1 MHIGQALDLVSRYDS
16 LRNPLTSLGDYLDP
30 ELISR
35 CLAESGTVTLRK
47 RRLPLEMMVW
57 CIVGMALERKE
68 PLHQIVNRLD
78 IMLPG
83 NRPFVAPSAVIQARQ
98 RLGSEAV
105 RRVFTKTA
113 QLWHN
118 ATPHPHWCGLTLLAI
133 DGVFWRTPDTP
144 ENDAAFPR
152 QTHAGNPALYPQ
164 VKMVCQM
171 ELTSHLLTAAAFG
184 TMKNSENELAEQL
197 IEQTGDNTLTLMDK
211 GYYSLGLLNAWSL
224 AGEHRHWMIPL
235 RKGAQYEEIRKLGKG
250 DHLVKLK
257 TSPQARKKWPG
268 LGNEVTARLLTVT
281 RKGKVC
287 HLLTSMTDAMRF
299 PGGEMGDLY
308 SHRWEKLISRCL
320 AESGTVTLR
329 KRRLP
334 LEMMVWCIVGMALE
348 RKEPLHQIVN
358 RLDIMLP
365 GNRPFVAP
373 SAVIQARQ
381 RLGSEAVRRVFTK
394 TAQLWHNATPHPH
407 WCGLTLLAID
417 GVFWRTPD
425 TPENDAAFP
434 RQTHAG
440 NPALYP
446 QVKMV
451 CQMELTSHLL
461 TAAAFGTM
469 KNSENELAEQL
480 IEQTGDNTLTLMDKG
495 YYSLGLL
502 NAWSLAGE
510 HRHWMIPLRK
520 GAQYEEIRKLGKGD
534 HLVKLKTSPQA
545 RKKWPGLGNEVTAR
559 LLTVTRKG
567 KVCHLLTSMTD
578 AMRFPGGEMGDLYS
592 HRWEIELGYR
602 EIKQTMQ
609 RSRLTLR
616 SKKPELV
623 EQELWGVLLAYN
635 LVRYQMIKMAE
646 HLKGYWPNQLSFSE
660 SCGMVMRMLI
670 TLQGASPGRIPELM
684 RDLASMGQ
692 LVKLPTRRERAFPR
706 VVKERPWK
714 YPTAPKKSQSVA

>member
-1 MHIGQALDLVSRYDS
+1 MLIGQALDLISRYDS
-16 LRNPLTSLGDYLDP
+16 LRNPLTSLGDYLAP

-35 CLAESGTVTLRK
+35 CLAESGTVTLHK

-287 HLLTSMTDAMRF
+287 HLLTSMTDAIRF
-299 PGGEMGDLY
+299 PRTYTGADARSCKYGTTSEITDKKGKGLP
-308 SHRWEKLISRCL
+308 
-320 AESGTVTLR
+320 ESG
-329 KRRLP
+329 KG
-334 LEMMVWCIVGMALE
+334 EALE
-348 RKEPLHQIVN
+348 IPHSPEKEPVSCLTDWHYPFWGRFLFSQNNFSINRQHCPSSYLRRCITPTHSDIVLY
-358 RLDIMLP
+358 RLQV
-365 GNRPFVAP
+365 NV
-373 SAVIQARQ
+373 
-381 RLGSEAVRRVFTK
+381 
-394 TAQLWHNATPHPH
+394 
-407 WCGLTLLAID
+407 
-417 GVFWRTPD
+417 GV
-425 TPENDAAFP
+425 
-434 RQTHAG
+434 
-440 NPALYP
+440 
-446 QVKMV
+446 
-451 CQMELTSHLL
+451 
-461 TAAAFGTM
+461 
-469 KNSENELAEQL
+469 
-480 IEQTGDNTLTLMDKG
+480 
-495 YYSLGLL
+495 
-502 NAWSLAGE
+502 
-510 HRHWMIPLRK
+510 
-520 GAQYEEIRKLGKGD
+520 
-534 HLVKLKTSPQA
+534 
-545 RKKWPGLGNEVTAR
+545 
-559 LLTVTRKG
+559 
-567 KVCHLLTSMTD
+567 
-578 AMRFPGGEMGDLYS
+578 
-592 HRWEIELGYR
+592 
-602 EIKQTMQ
+602 
-609 RSRLTLR
+609 
-616 SKKPELV
+616 
-623 EQELWGVLLAYN
+623 
-635 LVRYQMIKMAE
+635 
-646 HLKGYWPNQLSFSE
+646 
-660 SCGMVMRMLI
+660 
-670 TLQGASPGRIPELM
+670 
-684 RDLASMGQ
+684 
-692 LVKLPTRRERAFPR
+692 
-706 VVKERPWK
+706 
-714 YPTAPKKSQSVA
+714 

>member
-30 ELISR
+30 EHISR

-171 ELTSHLLTAAAFG
+171 ELTSHLLTTAAFG

-287 HLLTSMTDAMRF
+287 HLLTSMTDAIRF
-299 PGGEMGDLY
+299 TGTYTGADARSCKYGTTCEITDKKGKGLP
-308 SHRWEKLISRCL
+308 
-320 AESGTVTLR
+320 ESG
-329 KRRLP
+329 KG
-334 LEMMVWCIVGMALE
+334 EALE
-348 RKEPLHQIVN
+348 IPHSPEKEPVSCLTDWHYPFWGRFLFSQNNFSINRQHCPSSYLRRCITPTHSDIVLY
-358 RLDIMLP
+358 RLQV
-365 GNRPFVAP
+365 NV
-373 SAVIQARQ
+373 
-381 RLGSEAVRRVFTK
+381 
-394 TAQLWHNATPHPH
+394 
-407 WCGLTLLAID
+407 
-417 GVFWRTPD
+417 GV
-425 TPENDAAFP
+425 
-434 RQTHAG
+434 
-440 NPALYP
+440 
-446 QVKMV
+446 
-451 CQMELTSHLL
+451 
-461 TAAAFGTM
+461 
-469 KNSENELAEQL
+469 
-480 IEQTGDNTLTLMDKG
+480 
-495 YYSLGLL
+495 
-502 NAWSLAGE
+502 
-510 HRHWMIPLRK
+510 
-520 GAQYEEIRKLGKGD
+520 
-534 HLVKLKTSPQA
+534 
-545 RKKWPGLGNEVTAR
+545 
-559 LLTVTRKG
+559 
-567 KVCHLLTSMTD
+567 
-578 AMRFPGGEMGDLYS
+578 
-592 HRWEIELGYR
+592 
-602 EIKQTMQ
+602 
-609 RSRLTLR
+609 
-616 SKKPELV
+616 
-623 EQELWGVLLAYN
+623 
-635 LVRYQMIKMAE
+635 
-646 HLKGYWPNQLSFSE
+646 
-660 SCGMVMRMLI
+660 
-670 TLQGASPGRIPELM
+670 
-684 RDLASMGQ
+684 
-692 LVKLPTRRERAFPR
+692 
-706 VVKERPWK
+706 
-714 YPTAPKKSQSVA
+714 

>member
-287 HLLTSMTDAMRF
+287 HLLTSMTDAIRF
-299 PGGEMGDLY
+299 PRTYTGADARSCKYGTTSEITDKKGKGLP
-308 SHRWEKLISRCL
+308 
-320 AESGTVTLR
+320 ESG
-329 KRRLP
+329 KG
-334 LEMMVWCIVGMALE
+334 EALE
-348 RKEPLHQIVN
+348 IPHSPEKEPVSCLTDWHY
-358 RLDIMLP
+358 
-365 GNRPFVAP
+365 PFWG
-373 SAVIQARQ
+373 R
-381 RLGSEAVRRVFTK
+381 F
-394 TAQLWHNATPHPH
+394 
-407 WCGLTLLAID
+407 
-417 GVFWRTPD
+417 F
-425 TPENDAAFP
+425 
-434 RQTHAG
+434 
-440 NPALYP
+440 YP
-446 QVKMV
+446 K
-451 CQMELTSHLL
+451 
-461 TAAAFGTM
+461 
-469 KNSENELAEQL
+469 
-480 IEQTGDNTLTLMDKG
+480 
-495 YYSLGLL
+495 
-502 NAWSLAGE
+502 
-510 HRHWMIPLRK
+510 
-520 GAQYEEIRKLGKGD
+520 
-534 HLVKLKTSPQA
+534 
-545 RKKWPGLGNEVTAR
+545 
-559 LLTVTRKG
+559 
-567 KVCHLLTSMTD
+567 
-578 AMRFPGGEMGDLYS
+578 
-592 HRWEIELGYR
+592 
-602 EIKQTMQ
+602 
-609 RSRLTLR
+609 
-616 SKKPELV
+616 
-623 EQELWGVLLAYN
+623 
-635 LVRYQMIKMAE
+635 
-646 HLKGYWPNQLSFSE
+646 QLSHKPTAFA
-660 SCGMVMRMLI
+660 CIIFTAMYNAYTQRYC
-670 TLQGASPGRIPELM
+670 TLQVTSQRHC
-684 RDLASMGQ
+684 
-692 LVKLPTRRERAFPR
+692 
-706 VVKERPWK
+706 
-714 YPTAPKKSQSVA
+714 KSAL

>member
-1 MHIGQALDLVSRYDS
+1 MFPDFFMHIGQALDLVSRYDS
-16 LRNPLTSLGDYLDP
+16 LRNALTSLGDYLDP

-184 TMKNSENELAEQL
+184 TMKNSENELAEQ
-197 IEQTGDNTLTLMDK
+197 
-211 GYYSLGLLNAWSL
+211 
-224 AGEHRHWMIPL
+224 
-235 RKGAQYEEIRKLGKG
+235 
-250 DHLVKLK
+250 
-257 TSPQARKKWPG
+257 
-268 LGNEVTARLLTVT
+268 
-281 RKGKVC
+281 
-287 HLLTSMTDAMRF
+287 
-299 PGGEMGDLY
+299 
-308 SHRWEKLISRCL
+308 
-320 AESGTVTLR
+320 
-329 KRRLP
+329 
-334 LEMMVWCIVGMALE
+334 
-348 RKEPLHQIVN
+348 
-358 RLDIMLP
+358 
-365 GNRPFVAP
+365 
-373 SAVIQARQ
+373 
-381 RLGSEAVRRVFTK
+381 
-394 TAQLWHNATPHPH
+394 
-407 WCGLTLLAID
+407 
-417 GVFWRTPD
+417 
-425 TPENDAAFP
+425 
-434 RQTHAG
+434 
-440 NPALYP
+440 
-446 QVKMV
+446 
-451 CQMELTSHLL
+451 
-461 TAAAFGTM
+461 
-469 KNSENELAEQL
+469 
-480 IEQTGDNTLTLMDKG
+480 
-495 YYSLGLL
+495 
-502 NAWSLAGE
+502 
-510 HRHWMIPLRK
+510 
-520 GAQYEEIRKLGKGD
+520 
-534 HLVKLKTSPQA
+534 
-545 RKKWPGLGNEVTAR
+545 
-559 LLTVTRKG
+559 
-567 KVCHLLTSMTD
+567 
-578 AMRFPGGEMGDLYS
+578 
-592 HRWEIELGYR
+592 
-602 EIKQTMQ
+602 
-609 RSRLTLR
+609 
-616 SKKPELV
+616 
-623 EQELWGVLLAYN
+623 ELWGVLLAYN

-660 SCGMVMRMLI
+660 SCGMVMRMLM

-692 LVKLPTRRERAFPR
+692 LVKLPTRRGRAFPR

>member
-83 NRPFVAPSAVIQARQ
+83 NRPFVAPSAVIQTRQ
-98 RLGSEAV
+98 RLGIEAV

-118 ATPHPHWCGLTLLAI
+118 ATPHPQWCGLTLLAI

-299 PGGEMGDLY
+299 PRTYTGADARSCKYGTTSEITDKKGKGLP
-308 SHRWEKLISRCL
+308 
-320 AESGTVTLR
+320 ESG
-329 KRRLP
+329 KG
-334 LEMMVWCIVGMALE
+334 EALE
-348 RKEPLHQIVN
+348 IPHSPEKEPVSCLTDWHYPFWGRFLFSQNNFSINRQHCPSSYLRRCITPTHSDIVLY
-358 RLDIMLP
+358 RLQV
-365 GNRPFVAP
+365 NV
-373 SAVIQARQ
+373 
-381 RLGSEAVRRVFTK
+381 
-394 TAQLWHNATPHPH
+394 
-407 WCGLTLLAID
+407 
-417 GVFWRTPD
+417 GV
-425 TPENDAAFP
+425 
-434 RQTHAG
+434 
-440 NPALYP
+440 
-446 QVKMV
+446 
-451 CQMELTSHLL
+451 
-461 TAAAFGTM
+461 
-469 KNSENELAEQL
+469 
-480 IEQTGDNTLTLMDKG
+480 
-495 YYSLGLL
+495 
-502 NAWSLAGE
+502 
-510 HRHWMIPLRK
+510 
-520 GAQYEEIRKLGKGD
+520 
-534 HLVKLKTSPQA
+534 
-545 RKKWPGLGNEVTAR
+545 
-559 LLTVTRKG
+559 
-567 KVCHLLTSMTD
+567 
-578 AMRFPGGEMGDLYS
+578 
-592 HRWEIELGYR
+592 
-602 EIKQTMQ
+602 
-609 RSRLTLR
+609 
-616 SKKPELV
+616 
-623 EQELWGVLLAYN
+623 
-635 LVRYQMIKMAE
+635 
-646 HLKGYWPNQLSFSE
+646 
-660 SCGMVMRMLI
+660 
-670 TLQGASPGRIPELM
+670 
-684 RDLASMGQ
+684 
-692 LVKLPTRRERAFPR
+692 
-706 VVKERPWK
+706 
-714 YPTAPKKSQSVA
+714 

>member
-1 MHIGQALDLVSRYDS
+1 MLIGQALDLISRYDS
-16 LRNPLTSLGDYLDP
+16 LRNPLTSLGDYLAP

-35 CLAESGTVTLRK
+35 CLAESGTVTLHK

-68 PLHQIVNRLD
+68 PLHQIANRLD

-224 AGEHRHWMIPL
+224 AGEHRHWMISL

-299 PGGEMGDLY
+299 TGTYTGADARSCKYGTTCEITDKKGKGLP
-308 SHRWEKLISRCL
+308 
-320 AESGTVTLR
+320 ESG
-329 KRRLP
+329 KG
-334 LEMMVWCIVGMALE
+334 EALE
-348 RKEPLHQIVN
+348 IPHSPEKEPVSCLTDWHY
-358 RLDIMLP
+358 
-365 GNRPFVAP
+365 PFWG
-373 SAVIQARQ
+373 RFF
-381 RLGSEAVRRVFTK
+381 VFPK
-394 TAQLWHNATPHPH
+394 QLFHKP
-407 WCGLTLLAID
+407 
-417 GVFWRTPD
+417 
-425 TPENDAAFP
+425 AA
-434 RQTHAG
+434 
-440 NPALYP
+440 
-446 QVKMV
+446 
-451 CQMELTSHLL
+451 
-461 TAAAFGTM
+461 
-469 KNSENELAEQL
+469 
-480 IEQTGDNTLTLMDKG
+480 
-495 YYSLGLL
+495 
-502 NAWSLAGE
+502 
-510 HRHWMIPLRK
+510 
-520 GAQYEEIRKLGKGD
+520 
-534 HLVKLKTSPQA
+534 
-545 RKKWPGLGNEVTAR
+545 
-559 LLTVTRKG
+559 
-567 KVCHLLTSMTD
+567 
-578 AMRFPGGEMGDLYS
+578 
-592 HRWEIELGYR
+592 
-602 EIKQTMQ
+602 
-609 RSRLTLR
+609 
-616 SKKPELV
+616 
-623 EQELWGVLLAYN
+623 
-635 LVRYQMIKMAE
+635 
-646 HLKGYWPNQLSFSE
+646 LSFIIFATMYNAYTQRY
-660 SCGMVMRMLI
+660 C
-670 TLQGASPGRIPELM
+670 TLQ
-684 RDLASMGQ
+684 
-692 LVKLPTRRERAFPR
+692 VT
-706 VVKERPWK
+706 
-714 YPTAPKKSQSVA
+714 SQCRCISAL

>member
-1 MHIGQALDLVSRYDS
+1 MLIGQALDLISRYDS
-16 LRNPLTSLGDYLDP
+16 LRNPLTSLGDYLAP

-68 PLHQIVNRLD
+68 PLHQIANRLD

-83 NRPFVAPSAVIQARQ
+83 NRPFVAPSAVIQTRQ
-98 RLGSEAV
+98 RLGIEAV

-287 HLLTSMTDAMRF
+287 HLLTSMTDAIRF
-299 PGGEMGDLY
+299 PRTYTGADARSCKYGTTSEITDKKGKGLP
-308 SHRWEKLISRCL
+308 
-320 AESGTVTLR
+320 ESG
-329 KRRLP
+329 KG
-334 LEMMVWCIVGMALE
+334 EALE
-348 RKEPLHQIVN
+348 IPHSPEKEPVSCLTDWHYPFWGRFLFSQNNFSINRQHCPSSYLRRCITPTHSDIVLY
-358 RLDIMLP
+358 RLQV
-365 GNRPFVAP
+365 NV
-373 SAVIQARQ
+373 
-381 RLGSEAVRRVFTK
+381 
-394 TAQLWHNATPHPH
+394 
-407 WCGLTLLAID
+407 
-417 GVFWRTPD
+417 GV
-425 TPENDAAFP
+425 
-434 RQTHAG
+434 
-440 NPALYP
+440 
-446 QVKMV
+446 
-451 CQMELTSHLL
+451 
-461 TAAAFGTM
+461 
-469 KNSENELAEQL
+469 
-480 IEQTGDNTLTLMDKG
+480 
-495 YYSLGLL
+495 
-502 NAWSLAGE
+502 
-510 HRHWMIPLRK
+510 
-520 GAQYEEIRKLGKGD
+520 
-534 HLVKLKTSPQA
+534 
-545 RKKWPGLGNEVTAR
+545 
-559 LLTVTRKG
+559 
-567 KVCHLLTSMTD
+567 
-578 AMRFPGGEMGDLYS
+578 
-592 HRWEIELGYR
+592 
-602 EIKQTMQ
+602 
-609 RSRLTLR
+609 
-616 SKKPELV
+616 
-623 EQELWGVLLAYN
+623 
-635 LVRYQMIKMAE
+635 
-646 HLKGYWPNQLSFSE
+646 
-660 SCGMVMRMLI
+660 
-670 TLQGASPGRIPELM
+670 
-684 RDLASMGQ
+684 
-692 LVKLPTRRERAFPR
+692 
-706 VVKERPWK
+706 
-714 YPTAPKKSQSVA
+714 

>member
-68 PLHQIVNRLD
+68 PLHQIVNRRD

-83 NRPFVAPSAVIQARQ
+83 NRPFVAPSAVIQTRQ
-98 RLGSEAV
+98 RLGIEAV

-287 HLLTSMTDAMRF
+287 HLLTSMTDAIRF
-299 PGGEMGDLY
+299 PRTYTGADARSCKYGTTCEITDKKGKGLP
-308 SHRWEKLISRCL
+308 
-320 AESGTVTLR
+320 ESG
-329 KRRLP
+329 KG
-334 LEMMVWCIVGMALE
+334 EALE
-348 RKEPLHQIVN
+348 IPHSPEKEPVSCLTDWHYPFWGRFLFSQNNFSINRQHCPSSYLRRCITPTHSDIVLY
-358 RLDIMLP
+358 RLQV
-365 GNRPFVAP
+365 NV
-373 SAVIQARQ
+373 
-381 RLGSEAVRRVFTK
+381 
-394 TAQLWHNATPHPH
+394 
-407 WCGLTLLAID
+407 
-417 GVFWRTPD
+417 GV
-425 TPENDAAFP
+425 
-434 RQTHAG
+434 
-440 NPALYP
+440 
-446 QVKMV
+446 
-451 CQMELTSHLL
+451 
-461 TAAAFGTM
+461 
-469 KNSENELAEQL
+469 
-480 IEQTGDNTLTLMDKG
+480 
-495 YYSLGLL
+495 
-502 NAWSLAGE
+502 
-510 HRHWMIPLRK
+510 
-520 GAQYEEIRKLGKGD
+520 
-534 HLVKLKTSPQA
+534 
-545 RKKWPGLGNEVTAR
+545 
-559 LLTVTRKG
+559 
-567 KVCHLLTSMTD
+567 
-578 AMRFPGGEMGDLYS
+578 
-592 HRWEIELGYR
+592 
-602 EIKQTMQ
+602 
-609 RSRLTLR
+609 
-616 SKKPELV
+616 
-623 EQELWGVLLAYN
+623 
-635 LVRYQMIKMAE
+635 
-646 HLKGYWPNQLSFSE
+646 
-660 SCGMVMRMLI
+660 
-670 TLQGASPGRIPELM
+670 
-684 RDLASMGQ
+684 
-692 LVKLPTRRERAFPR
+692 
-706 VVKERPWK
+706 
-714 YPTAPKKSQSVA
+714 